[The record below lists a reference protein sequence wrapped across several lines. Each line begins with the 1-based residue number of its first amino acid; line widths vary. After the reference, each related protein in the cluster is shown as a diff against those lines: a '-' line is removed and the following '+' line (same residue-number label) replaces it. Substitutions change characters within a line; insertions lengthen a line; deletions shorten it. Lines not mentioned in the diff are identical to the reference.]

1 MSGVTN
7 NMLNYWHPVLSSG
20 DLPSNRAVGI
30 TLAGRSLALFRSGD
44 GRIGAVADQCA
55 HRRMKLSLGRVEHGK
70 LICAYHGWSFTCDGA
85 GESPSAP
92 KTQACITSYACAEAS
107 GAIWGKARESR
118 QELPTLTMDG
128 WNFAGAVFNKV
139 RAPLELVIDNF
150 SEVEHTVTTHPD
162 FGFDLRQA
170 EGAIVEL
177 ESGEDSIPVRN
188 KGPAK
193 MPPLDT
199 RLAIGIRRGDY
210 FHSNY
215 TFRFDP
221 PHSSVT
227 HLWTDPRTG
236 RERGMK
242 YHVFHYFV
250 PQDEAVTTVVSF
262 GFLKIDRPLLRL
274 FRGLAGRLFCR
285 KLHKTVEED
294 AFLLENLADQSPD
307 LEGMKLSR
315 FDSILGLTRERL
327 RRIYFSGPD
336 LVSRT

>member
-1 MSGVTN
+1 
-7 NMLNYWHPVLSSG
+7 
-20 DLPSNRAVGI
+20 LP
-30 TLAGRSLALFRSGD
+30 
-44 GRIGAVADQCA
+44 
-55 HRRMKLSLGRVEHGK
+55 RV
-70 LICAYHGWSFTCDGA
+70 
-85 GESPSAP
+85 
-92 KTQACITSYACAEAS
+92 
-107 GAIWGKARESR
+107 
-118 QELPTLTMDG
+118 TMDG
-128 WNFAGAVFNKV
+128 WNFAGTVFNKI

-150 SEVEHTVTTHPD
+150 SEIEHTVATHRD
-162 FGFDLRQA
+162 FGFDSRHA
-170 EGAIVEL
+170 AGAIVEL
-177 ESGEDSIPVRN
+177 ESSADSVTVRN

-199 RLAIGIRRGDY
+199 RLAIGIRQGDH

-227 HLWTDPRTG
+227 HQWTDPRTG
-236 RERGMK
+236 RERRMK

-262 GFLKIDRPLLRL
+262 GSLKIDWPLLRHL
-274 FRGLAGRLFCR
+274 GGPAGWLFCR

-294 AFLLENLADQSPD
+294 AFLLENLADQSPN

-327 RRIYFSGPD
+327 RRIYFGRSSDGC
-336 LVSRT
+336 